1 MERRKFLTS
10 AGAAA
15 GAGLLMT
22 ACGKKEEAAPAPQA
36 AAPAAPAVATGQTIR
51 WRLASSFPKALDTI
65 YGAAETFAAKVKEM
79 TGGKFEIS
87 VHPGGELVPPLG
99 VVDAVQQ
106 GTVECAHTAPYY
118 FFGKD
123 ETFAL
128 DCTIPFGL
136 NSRQTTAWMYQ
147 GNGLKLLREF
157 YAQYNIVNFP
167 MGNSGAQMGGWYRK
181 EIKSL
186 ADMKGLK
193 MRIGGF
199 GGRILEGIGGV
210 PQNIPAGEI
219 YQALEKGTIDAT
231 EWIGPY
237 DDQKLGFFKVAQF
250 YAYPAWWEGGTQL
263 SLYVSD
269 KAYNALSP
277 EYKEILACAAAYAH
291 TEMQAKYD
299 ARNPLALKEL
309 VAGGTKLFRL
319 PKDVMDA
326 AFKFSQEHYAE
337 LSAKNPNWQKVYADY
352 EVFRRDQNQWFRFA
366 EAGFDSY
373 MQSQKL

>member
-22 ACGKKEEAAPAPQA
+22 ACGKKEEAAPQA

-87 VHPGGELVPPLG
+87 VHPGGELVPAFG

-157 YAQYNIVNFP
+157 YAQYNILNFP
-167 MGNSGAQMGGWYRK
+167 MGNTGAQMGGWYRK
-181 EIKSL
+181 EVKSL

-210 PQNIPAGEI
+210 PQNIPGGEI

-231 EWIGPY
+231 EWVGPY

-250 YAYPAWWEGGTQL
+250 YAYPAWWEGGPQL

-269 KAYNALSP
+269 KAYNALSA
-277 EYKEILACAAAYAH
+277 EYKEILTCAAAYAH
-291 TEMQAKYD
+291 TDMQAKYD
-299 ARNPLALKEL
+299 ARNPQALKEL

-326 AFKFSQEHYAE
+326 AFKYSQEHYAE

>member
-22 ACGKKEEAAPAPQA
+22 ACGKKEEAAPQA

-65 YGAAETFAAKVKEM
+65 YGAAETFATKVKEM

-87 VHPGGELVPPLG
+87 VHPGGELVPAFG

-157 YAQYNIVNFP
+157 YAQYNILNFP
-167 MGNSGAQMGGWYRK
+167 MGNTGAQMGGWYRK
-181 EIKSL
+181 EVKSL

-210 PQNIPAGEI
+210 PQNIPGGEI

-231 EWIGPY
+231 EWVGPY

-250 YAYPAWWEGGTQL
+250 YAYPAWWEGGPQL

-269 KAYNALSP
+269 KAYNALSA
-277 EYKEILACAAAYAH
+277 EYKEILTCAAAYAH
-291 TEMQAKYD
+291 TDMQAKYD
-299 ARNPLALKEL
+299 ARNPQALKEL

-326 AFKFSQEHYAE
+326 AFKYSQEHYAE